1 MYLLPIID
9 VVSHVIG
16 LWAAL
21 LFYRPALI
29 FFGKIDEKSDT
40 SISFDMYIGVSLIY
54 IAILLII
61 FYLSKLYGEF
71 KFSYR
76 KFMLSVSYFVLIS
89 LSITYFM
96 KVFAYSRMILAIMLA
111 ITAVMMLVWR
121 YLLLRKIKFFL
132 DKTLIVGIDDISKCL
147 IEHEIILAN
156 EGKNVI
162 GYVDIGQDYLGK
174 SIDRF
179 AVLGNI
185 DNLKEIIKIE
195 QVNSIIFSMK
205 SISLS
210 KVLVFRDMLEYNKVT
225 YKILP
230 DFIEIRGG
238 EINYL
243 NISQ

>member
-1 MYLLPIID
+1 
-9 VVSHVIG
+9 
-16 LWAAL
+16 
-21 LFYRPALI
+21 
-29 FFGKIDEKSDT
+29 
-40 SISFDMYIGVSLIY
+40 
-54 IAILLII
+54 
-61 FYLSKLYGEF
+61 
-71 KFSYR
+71 
-76 KFMLSVSYFVLIS
+76 
-89 LSITYFM
+89 M

-147 IEHEIILAN
+147 IGHEIILAN